1 MVTVSRSDGECSVP
15 DQPGEIWPM
24 DRQGRAKNAAGRTQL
39 RPAARRAAG
48 LAAQAYLD
56 RLDDEV
62 HSVYLTGPA
71 ARGRMGPFRAFG
83 VLRLTA
89 APHGEAWLQSVAGAI
104 RSRWPNA
111 GIPELSLLPWRDVF
125 PADDTFSL
133 ARFRIGV
140 NSLCIAGR
148 DLGRSVAP
156 QHPSTAAANAWI
168 ISAASRVADAE
179 ARLTLAGPDTDIA
192 HEAESLARFLLETGF
207 ALVMSHE
214 GVYTEDL
221 DLQRDLFSL
230 NYPELADA
238 AELAHEFCICPPT
251 NAVDALKLV
260 QDLGRWMIGEADR
273 WLDTYNPARVHA
285 LPA

>member
-1 MVTVSRSDGECSVP
+1 
-15 DQPGEIWPM
+15 M

-56 RLDDEV
+56 RLGEDL

-71 ARGRMGPFRAFG
+71 ARGRVGPLRAFG

-89 APHGEAWLQSVAGAI
+89 PPHGEAWLSSVAGDI

-111 GIPELSLLPWRDVF
+111 GMPELSLLPWREVF
-125 PADDTFSL
+125 PADESFSL
-133 ARFRIGV
+133 PRFRIGV

-156 QHPSTAAANAWI
+156 QHPSAAAANAWI
-168 ISAASRVADAE
+168 ISVAPRLDDAR
-179 ARLTLAGPDTDIA
+179 ARLTLAARDTDA
-192 HEAESLARFLLETGF
+192 SHEAESLARFLLEAGF

-221 DLQRDLFSL
+221 DLQRDLFAL
-230 NYPELADA
+230 NFPEQSDNV
-238 AELAHEFCICPPT
+238 EMAHEFAMYPPSD
-251 NAVDALKLV
+251 AKRVLQLVDG
-260 QDLGRWMIGEADR
+260 LGDWMIGEAER
-273 WLDTYNPARVHA
+273 WLDTYNPARMAA
-285 LPA
+285 LPG

>member
-1 MVTVSRSDGECSVP
+1 MVGSSRSYGEPSVT

-56 RLDDEV
+56 RLGDDL

-71 ARGRMGPFRAFG
+71 ARGRVGPLRAFG

-89 APHGEAWLQSVAGAI
+89 PPHGEAWLAPVAGAI
-104 RSRWPNA
+104 RARWPNA
-111 GIPELSLLPWRDVF
+111 GAPELSLLPWRDVF
-125 PADDTFSL
+125 PVDETFSL
-133 ARFRIGV
+133 PRFQIGV

-148 DLGRSVAP
+148 DLGRSIAP

-168 ISAASRVADAE
+168 ISAASRVADAQ
-179 ARLTLAGPDTDIA
+179 ARLTLAATPGDVA
-192 HEAESLARFLLETGF
+192 HEAETIARFLLETGF

-221 DLQRDLFSL
+221 DLQRDLFAL
-230 NYPELADA
+230 NYPDQTQAIEMAHRFASTPPDTANEALELVNGFGQWIMD
-238 AELAHEFCICPPT
+238 
-251 NAVDALKLV
+251 
-260 QDLGRWMIGEADR
+260 EANR
-273 WLDTYNPARVHA
+273 WLDKYNPARVRA